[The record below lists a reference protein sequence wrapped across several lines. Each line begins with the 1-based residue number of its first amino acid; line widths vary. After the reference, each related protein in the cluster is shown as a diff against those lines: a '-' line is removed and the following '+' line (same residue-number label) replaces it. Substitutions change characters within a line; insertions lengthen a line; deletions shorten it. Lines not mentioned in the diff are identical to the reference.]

1 MLFRS
6 RASASDHEKTVMR
19 GVVKPQAA
27 VRRKRAHSSFL
38 RMDETDA
45 LPLRDAWAIWLFLA
59 HVIAVV
65 WVGSPFLGAES
76 YLGEA
81 AFEHHQAR
89 DLALALALSLCTSL
103 AFVHCFVLVLE
114 TQALRLLYVTLFAVP
129 STLVAFGVAAAADAA
144 GPNKLGYA
152 EEYGSNLGFGVAL
165 VGGAIFLSVYLL
177 RWRIDTSA
185 ALLSK
190 SAALLLEMPG
200 LITVAARALCSPTRT
215 GPCAL

>member
-19 GVVKPQAA
+19 GVVKLQAA

-81 AFEHHQAR
+81 AFEQDAGAPPAVR
-89 DLALALALSLCTSL
+89 D
-103 AFVHCFVLVLE
+103 
-114 TQALRLLYVTLFAVP
+114 
-129 STLVAFGVAAAADAA
+129 
-144 GPNKLGYA
+144 
-152 EEYGSNLGFGVAL
+152 
-165 VGGAIFLSVYLL
+165 
-177 RWRIDTSA
+177 
-185 ALLSK
+185 
-190 SAALLLEMPG
+190 
-200 LITVAARALCSPTRT
+200 ALCGAQYARGFRSR
-215 GPCAL
+215 CCR